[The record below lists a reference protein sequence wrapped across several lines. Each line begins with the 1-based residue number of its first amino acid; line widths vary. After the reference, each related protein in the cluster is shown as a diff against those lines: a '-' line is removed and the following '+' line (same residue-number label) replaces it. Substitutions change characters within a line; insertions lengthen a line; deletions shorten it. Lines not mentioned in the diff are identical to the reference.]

1 MERLTCQSMY
11 ATKTTL
17 PPSIEQP
24 LNRDNMNTLDLIK
37 AHGLA
42 LRQIPL
48 SVSRLSEMRH
58 HKEGNEIIKTV
69 LKDMTP
75 SRYAYHKKHHST
87 SADFELDDT
96 RQQVT
101 RLYSRS
107 IRIPGNAG
115 HWLCKSTNN
124 DTSSRIEWSCK
135 TDNLAPTLEE
145 SVSLF
150 VSKINKK
157 TP

>member
-1 MERLTCQSMY
+1 
-11 ATKTTL
+11 
-17 PPSIEQP
+17 
-24 LNRDNMNTLDLIK
+24 MNTLDLIK
-37 AHGLA
+37 SHGLV

-75 SRYAYHKKHHST
+75 SRYAYHKKHHSA

-107 IRIPGNAG
+107 VRIPGNAG
-115 HWLCKSTNN
+115 HWMCKQVSG
-124 DTSSRIEWSCK
+124 TSSMVRWDSK

-145 SVSLF
+145 SVALF
-150 VSKINKK
+150 VASLKPLVQ
-157 TP
+157 TL